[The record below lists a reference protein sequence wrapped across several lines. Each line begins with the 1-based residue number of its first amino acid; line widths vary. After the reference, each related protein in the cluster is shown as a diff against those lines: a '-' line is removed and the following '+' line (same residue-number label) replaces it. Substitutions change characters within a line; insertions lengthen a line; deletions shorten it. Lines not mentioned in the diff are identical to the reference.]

1 MLPSLIAKWIADA
14 PKLLHLSD
22 DANEEMWGR
31 QCGYPLVVVDADAI
45 DEDSFV
51 DLYDTYADV
60 FDELDDALFDEEGWA
75 SERFTLVA
83 VLGVFDDPDEE
94 DLSDGFPY
102 LAQLDGLL
110 LWDDEMSA
118 FALLGTDVD
127 TSRSLEENLVL
138 VARNVDALR
147 DELEA

>member
-1 MLPSLIAKWIADA
+1 MLPSPISSWIADA
-14 PKLLHLSD
+14 PKLLHLTP
-22 DANEEMWGR
+22 DANEEAWGR
-31 QCGYPLVVVDADAI
+31 QAGYPVVIVDVDAI
-45 DEDSFV
+45 DEESFV

-60 FDELDDALFDEEGWA
+60 FDELDDALFDEAGWA
-75 SERFTLVA
+75 SERFVLVG
-83 VLGVFDDPDEE
+83 VLGVFDDPDDE
-94 DLSDGFPY
+94 DLAEGFPY

-127 TSRSLEENLVL
+127 TSRTLEENLVL

-147 DELEA
+147 DELGD